1 MDDCIFCK
9 IASGAIPS
17 KKVYEDDLLIAFHDI
32 APQAPVHVLVVPKK
46 HISGVN
52 ELTDADLALVGHVYS
67 VIRRLVR
74 ELKIDESGYRVVVN
88 SGKDRLTERS
98 ASAFSRARRPL
109 ARLASGLSGCFALE
123 PQIFART
130 GKRKRGKAI
139 VMALPRFLLYNNRIK
154 QL

>member
-17 KKVYEDDLLIAFHDI
+17 KKIYEDDLLIAFHDI

-52 ELTDADLALVGHVYS
+52 ELAAEDSALVGHVYS
-67 VIRRLVR
+67 VIQQLVR

-88 SGKDRLTERS
+88 SGKDGSQSVPHLHFHVLGGRS
-98 ASAFSRARRPL
+98 L
-109 ARLASGLSGCFALE
+109 AWPPG
-123 PQIFART
+123 
-130 GKRKRGKAI
+130 
-139 VMALPRFLLYNNRIK
+139 
-154 QL
+154 

>member
-67 VIRRLVR
+67 VIRQLVR

-88 SGKDRLTERS
+88 SGKDGSQSVPHLHFHVLGGRS
-98 ASAFSRARRPL
+98 L
-109 ARLASGLSGCFALE
+109 AWPPG
-123 PQIFART
+123 
-130 GKRKRGKAI
+130 
-139 VMALPRFLLYNNRIK
+139 
-154 QL
+154 

>member
-17 KKVYEDDLLIAFHDI
+17 KKVYEDDQLIAFHDI

-52 ELTDADLALVGHVYS
+52 ELAAEDAALIGQVYS
-67 VIRRLVR
+67 VIQQLVR

-88 SGKDRLTERS
+88 SGKDGSQSVPHLHFHVLGGRS
-98 ASAFSRARRPL
+98 L
-109 ARLASGLSGCFALE
+109 AWPPG
-123 PQIFART
+123 
-130 GKRKRGKAI
+130 
-139 VMALPRFLLYNNRIK
+139 
-154 QL
+154 